1 MIHDTISAGNDCHL
15 ANKWPPYPSTYMAQT
30 THPMFRH
37 LSERRRRL
45 GISCAVLAK
54 RIGVSLRSVQRIL
67 SGEETNPGIST
78 VASLA
83 RELGVGV
90 RFVDEVDVRT
100 MRRRQA
106 ERKTKRILAIV
117 QGSSA
122 LEARSLSRKTMRDLR
137 EKTIN
142 ELLAGSDRK
151 LWAD

>member
-1 MIHDTISAGNDCHL
+1 MFL
-15 ANKWPPYPSTYMAQT
+15 AYRRLPYPTTYMDQT
-30 THPMFRH
+30 IRPMFRH
-37 LSERRRRL
+37 LNKRRQRL
-45 GISCAVLAK
+45 GMSYAVLAK
-54 RIGVSLRSVQRIL
+54 RIGISLRSVRRIL
-67 SGEETNPGIST
+67 SGGETNAGIST

-83 RELGVGV
+83 RELGVSV